1 MTFSSVS
8 TSTQSPEAQF
18 SELDLHSELHSEAV
32 RHVEEID
39 GPTVSRHRIVDGLLD
54 IRNISRG
61 RDLGI
66 ELTVDDMLESL
77 PAGRTV
83 SSEWWMSC
91 LDQFADHANYL
102 AAGYPPIGEPPHTFA
117 A

>member
-1 MTFSSVS
+1 MTFSSLSPNAQS
-8 TSTQSPEAQF
+8 TEA
-18 SELDLHSELHSEAV
+18 LHSELHLEAV
-32 RHVEEID
+32 RHVEQID
-39 GPTVSRHRIVDGLLD
+39 GPTVSRHHIVDGLLD
-54 IRNISRG
+54 IRNIGRG

-91 LDQFADHANYL
+91 LDQFADHANFL
-102 AAGYPPIGEPPHTFA
+102 AAGYPPVDDVSDSIA